1 MKNVLVGKMSGSLV
15 SHRGLLRSLMPQRG
29 HDSDHITD
37 TSRSDTAAEPSM
49 DGINDDNDTAGNE
62 DEVLTHDTRD
72 ADDVAIRKIQRLAK
86 LLSFAF

>member
-1 MKNVLVGKMSGSLV
+1 MSGSLV

-49 DGINDDNDTAGNE
+49 NGINDDNDTAGNE
-62 DEVLTHDTRD
+62 DEVLTHNTRD
-72 ADDVAIRKIQRLAK
+72 ADDVADDATIRKIQRLAK
-86 LLSFAF
+86 LLSSQVID